1 MKRLALALF
10 LLLAFRGYAQ
20 TNDAALLELEAK
32 RRDAI
37 AAKDF
42 ATLETIYAADFR
54 GIFGTGVAID
64 RAGLFNVF
72 RGDRAEIAFHTDEL
86 TVRRFGETAIVT
98 GRLTGRIKNETV
110 TQQRFS
116 HWYAWRNGR
125 WEMFGAQGTPV
136 REMKD

>member
-1 MKRLALALF
+1 MKRLAIV
-10 LLLAFRGYAQ
+10 LLLLFAMRGYAQ
-20 TNDAALLELEAK
+20 TSDAALLELEAK

-54 GIFGTGVAID
+54 GIFGTGVNMD
-64 RAGLFNVF
+64 RAGLFDVF

-98 GRLTGRIKNETV
+98 GRLTGRMKGEIV

-116 HWYAWRNGR
+116 HWYVWRNKR

-136 REMKD
+136 REMKE